1 MFYCKTMTAALH
13 RTANMLASHLN
24 CWSVTRIYWYWVN
37 WSISI
42 GFYELWTMIG
52 DWWVHK
58 FYVLLQLTCYLCL
71 CRTFNQFRRD
81 GTLAVEQTAG
91 LLDREGVG
99 PPHPAQWVAASS
111 AGEAARRWWRSNGD
125 YSCFRKTNVLTLILT
140 LYLPTTERVLVTIE
154 SIIINRSITVAVMTF
169 RCLNSLAVAVFQT
182 LLRIVLFQIFWFIAD
197 VVMSI
202 PFSVTFIFTS
212 YIYYASVV
220 ILSCDQLYRPNQYME
235 LFRCDVAL

>member
-1 MFYCKTMTAALH
+1 MTAALH
-13 RTANMLASHLN
+13 RTANMLASHLVEA
-24 CWSVTRIYWYWVN
+24 SRA
-37 WSISI
+37 SIDIESTEAYQLV
-42 GFYELWTMIG
+42 FTNYELWLVTGECTNFTYYCNSLAIC
-52 DWWVHK
+52 V
-58 FYVLLQLTCYLCL
+58 
-71 CRTFNQFRRD
+71 FRRD
-81 GTLAVEQTAG
+81 GTLAVEQATG
-91 LLDREGVG
+91 LLDRQGVG

-111 AGEAARRWWRSNGD
+111 AGEAARRWWRSNSD

-140 LYLPTTERVLVTIE
+140 LYLPTTECVLVTIE

-182 LLRIVLFQIFWFIAD
+182 LLRIVLFLIFWFIAD